1 MESDYLNLLLKQMEE
16 EKTACAQAIIS
27 GTLKDYAEYKS
38 VCGKIGGL
46 NIAQRIV
53 SELRIRLKQ
62 QDD

>member
-1 MESDYLNLLLKQMEE
+1 MEE

-38 VCGKIGGL
+38 VCGKISGL